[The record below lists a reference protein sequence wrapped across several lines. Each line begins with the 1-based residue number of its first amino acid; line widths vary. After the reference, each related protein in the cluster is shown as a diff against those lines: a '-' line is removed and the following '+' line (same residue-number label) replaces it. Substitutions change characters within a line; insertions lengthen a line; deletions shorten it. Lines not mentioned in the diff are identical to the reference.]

1 METSRKLAANWTILR
16 VHKAYNTTLD
26 FDHSSQ
32 ERTTQSGTTNT
43 GIVPVLAKQN
53 VHFPIVM
60 EQSRI
65 ALRRQLMTTKHYKSL
80 HCTDDVTKELFRLFN
95 KMNVVARVVDLALGF
110 KVGVRCQLGALGS
123 HLF

>member
-1 METSRKLAANWTILR
+1 
-16 VHKAYNTTLD
+16 
-26 FDHSSQ
+26 
-32 ERTTQSGTTNT
+32 
-43 GIVPVLAKQN
+43 
-53 VHFPIVM
+53 M

-65 ALRRQLMTTKHYKSL
+65 ALRRQLMTTKHCKSL

-123 HLF
+123 HLFQQLFELGYPMRVVRQPELMTSAI